1 MRYLSASGEVPKRG
15 PNMHVSRRPGDTA
28 ARNMHLERISVSVVL
43 LTAS

>member
-1 MRYLSASGEVPKRG
+1 
-15 PNMHVSRRPGDTA
+15 MHVSRRPGDTA